1 MRTKF
6 RIDIQKP
13 GKKLGSLVKIIAQHN
28 GGKIPSSIPDLISYV
43 HTQHALWPI
52 KYKGLR
58 MWRND
63 EDDHKLFF
71 SEDNGHT
78 VTAVIEEIDILGEV
92 VAGRKDDR
100 REIFLGK
107 P

>member
-6 RIDIQKP
+6 KIDIIKP
-13 GKKLGSLVKIIAQHN
+13 GKKVCALVKIIAQHN

-63 EDDHKLFF
+63 DNDQVLYF

-78 VTAVIEEIDILGEV
+78 VTAIIEEIDILGEIV
-92 VAGRKDDR
+92 SGRKDDMR
-100 REIFLGK
+100 DILLDN
-107 P
+107 